1 MDDMIKL
8 ILDMDSK
15 ARKITEDAER
25 TKIATAQNLNLR
37 KEELKKHYLE
47 QARQRVEKN
56 AETEREA
63 MQDNWKKTQSNYAAQ
78 LEELDKIYKE
88 NGDQWVKE
96 IVQRVVSR

>member
-8 ILDMDSK
+8 ILNMDSK

-56 AETEREA
+56 AETERES

-96 IVQRVVSR
+96 IVRRVVSR